1 MNGLGLLSAVAFD
14 PAIRGVM
21 VVVVSTLVWGGS
33 LYTILMTNTGV
44 RVGFLISMSAT
55 FGWCFLMG
63 IIWTIYGIG
72 LIGRAPAWMI
82 TDVNF
87 DRADPMVAVPQ
98 TEQLP
103 AHADLPDAA
112 EIMAQYPLVT
122 ALAHGAEG
130 EGWEPATITELK
142 TIVQPWATISTAEVM
157 NLSRDAIE
165 KAPDA
170 VAADSATEALINGG
184 GTALRDAV
192 RADANSVRE
201 AVDAPLGDWCLLTES
216 DPRRGEAQ
224 ASADAALANAD
235 AFPGADGET
244 DTTDYLIK
252 NVFLYGGKEPCEPI
266 TESSMVKRTWHRV
279 ATVFQVKNPDMY
291 AAATAVRSVQH
302 VVPPGGTPPPAE
314 SLDDTSEVTVVM
326 LRNLGNKR
334 MIPFVFAVVTFLGFV
349 IFTTMLHYRDKEAM
363 AVRAAFSGAGAG
375 K

>member
-1 MNGLGLLSAVAFD
+1 MREHQRTDHPPGCRSGRRKRLSLAGERLPRLLHRALRQRADGVRLRSELRCVQGVRGWLRAKYQWHPRRRLSA
-14 PAIRGVM
+14 
-21 VVVVSTLVWGGS
+21 
-33 LYTILMTNTGV
+33 
-44 RVGFLISMSAT
+44 
-55 FGWCFLMG
+55 
-63 IIWTIYGIG
+63 G
-72 LIGRAPAWMI
+72 L
-82 TDVNF
+82 
-87 DRADPMVAVPQ
+87 
-98 TEQLP
+98 
-103 AHADLPDAA
+103 
-112 EIMAQYPLVT
+112 
-122 ALAHGAEG
+122 
-130 EGWEPATITELK
+130 
-142 TIVQPWATISTAEVM
+142 
-157 NLSRDAIE
+157 RDAIE